1 MQTLWQ
7 DLRYGA
13 RMLMK
18 KPGFTLVAVITL
30 ALGVG
35 ANTAIFTVINAALLR
50 PLPYEDAERL
60 VVVATTMRRETV
72 EVRSVSYPDFVDW
85 RDQNTVFERIAAQAS
100 PSFTLTGGAEPE
112 RVNGELVSADYF
124 PLLRARATI
133 GRTFLPE
140 EDRTP
145 DTHRVALVGYG
156 LWQRRFGG
164 SSALLGQTIQL
175 NDSDYTVVGV
185 MPEGFRGVSDDAEI
199 WLPMM
204 MVSSVRNVGVLQRRE
219 QRWHSTVARLKP
231 GVTLAQAQAEMDA
244 IMRPLEQ
251 AYPNSNRN
259 RGVRVTPLNEQFFG
273 GLQLTLWILLG
284 AVGCVLLVACA
295 NVANLQ
301 LQRAAGRASEMAV
314 RLALGATTRR
324 LIRQLLTESLLLA
337 AVGGSLGILIALWS
351 VDFLVKLSPV
361 TFPNFVK
368 FTIDARVLGFSLL
381 ISVLTGALSGLAP
394 ALQAARPALNETLK
408 AGGRGGSGGL
418 GRNRLLSSIVVSE
431 IALALTLLIG
441 AGLMIRSLQRL
452 QAVDPG
458 FNVDRLLT
466 MRVSLPL
473 QQYPGERIIAF
484 SQQLRERLQA
494 LPGAQSVALASDL
507 PLSGNTSA
515 GPIELEGRHE
525 APAGGEFR
533 MYRHRVTPGFFSTL
547 GIPLVKG
554 RDFTVDDHSQAPR
567 VAIISETMARRYWP
581 DEDPIGKRL
590 REDNRGAPNPGPW
603 LSIVGVVKEVKYRGL
618 PQNPNADPDVY
629 MPLAQAPVGNLFLAA
644 RSGVDPKSLIAA
656 VRGVLQQL
664 DPNLPAYEV
673 TTMAEQVTN
682 QTTRSRFSAWL
693 LGVFGALALALAA
706 IGIYSVM
713 AYAVEQRSREIG
725 VRVALG
731 ARAGDVL
738 KMVIGQGM
746 RMALAGVA
754 LGLGAALAL
763 TQLMKRLL
771 FGVGTADPLTYGAI
785 ALLLTLVALLACYV
799 PARRATEVDPL
810 VAIRCE

>member
-18 KPGFTLVAVITL
+18 SPGFTLVAVITL

-60 VVVATTMRRETV
+60 VVVATTMRRDTV
-72 EVRSVSYPDFVDW
+72 EVRSASYPDFVDW
-85 RDQNTVFERIAAQAS
+85 RDQNTVFERIAAQTS
-100 PSFTLTGGAEPE
+100 TSFTLTGGAEPE

-124 PLLRARATI
+124 PLLRARAAM

-164 SSALLGQTIQL
+164 GSALLGQTIQL
-175 NDSDYTVVGV
+175 NDGNYTVVGV

-204 MVSSVRNVGVLQRRE
+204 MVSSVRDVGVLQRRQ
-219 QRWHSTVARLKP
+219 QRWLSTVARLKP
-231 GVTLAQAQAEMDA
+231 GATPAQVQAEMDA
-244 IMRPLEQ
+244 IMRQLEQ
-251 AYPNSNRN
+251 SYPNSNRN
-259 RGVRVTPLNEQFFG
+259 RGARVTPLNEQFFG

-381 ISVLTGALSGLAP
+381 ISVLTGALSGLAS
-394 ALQAARPALNETLK
+394 ALQAVRPALNETLK
-408 AGGRGGSGGL
+408 AGGRDASGGL
-418 GRNRLLSSIVVSE
+418 GGNRLLRSIVVSE

-458 FNVDRLLT
+458 FNVERLLT

-473 QQYPGERIIAF
+473 QRYPRERIIAF

-507 PLSGNTSA
+507 PLSGSTSA

-533 MYRHRVTPGFFSTL
+533 MYRHRVTPGFFSTM

-554 RDFTVDDHSQAPR
+554 RDFTADDHSQAPG
-567 VAIISETMARRYWP
+567 VAIISEAMARRYWP
-581 DEDPIGKRL
+581 NEDPIGKRL
-590 REDNRGAPNPGPW
+590 REDSRGTPTPNPW
-603 LSIVGVVKEVKYRGL
+603 LSIVGVVGDVKYRGL

-629 MPLAQAPVGNLFLAA
+629 IPLPQAPVGNLFLAA
-644 RSGVDPKSLIAA
+644 RSGVDPNSLVAA
-656 VRGVLQQL
+656 VRGVLQKL

-682 QTTRSRFSAWL
+682 QTTRSRFGAWL
-693 LGVFGALALALAA
+693 LGVFGALALALAT

-746 RMALAGVA
+746 RLALAGVA

-771 FGVGTADPLTYGAI
+771 FGVGAADPLTYGAI

-799 PARRATEVDPL
+799 PARRATKVDPM
-810 VAIRCE
+810 VALRCE